1 MVSCNC
7 TGAAPARTHA
17 LDQCDAW
24 LALSCCAIFILPVR
38 TVLTPRFV
46 FCPACSV
53 LCPCSDK
60 VGAAISMAYV
70 TGQPILFVGTGQT
83 YKDLKRMNV
92 KTLIRALMK

>member
-1 MVSCNC
+1 M
-7 TGAAPARTHA
+7 PR
-17 LDQCDAW
+17 
-24 LALSCCAIFILPVR
+24 LSYHPMR

-46 FCPACSV
+46 FSAPRTFS
-53 LCPCSDK
+53 PCSDK